1 MAKIGG
7 ESGATVGPNGS
18 TVGLNMSRDG
28 DAEEPIDVLIVDD
41 HQLFRTGL
49 AELLGGE
56 GLKVVGAVAD
66 GASALE
72 VVVRCPPDVV
82 LMDLEMPGLSG
93 VEVTKRISEL
103 APRTR
108 VVVLTVDVEE
118 QSVIDAI
125 AAGACG
131 YLLKGT
137 SLQSLVAGIKAAV
150 AGESLIS
157 GAIGAKLFERL
168 RAEDRRTA
176 GEALVFNNLSA
187 RELEILRLLARGKRN
202 AQIAEELFISP
213 HTVRNHVSN
222 ILAKLHISNR
232 FEATAYA
239 IRNRMV

>member
-7 ESGATVGPNGS
+7 EGPAVGPDGS
-18 TVGLNMSRDG
+18 TVQSDVSSQGAAS
-28 DAEEPIDVLIVDD
+28 AESVDVLIVDD

-49 AELLGGE
+49 CELLANE
-56 GLKVVGAVAD
+56 GLNIVGAVAD
-66 GASALE
+66 GASALDLVAE
-72 VVVRCPPDVV
+72 CAPDVV
-82 LMDLEMPGLSG
+82 LMDLDMPGLSG
-93 VEVTKRISEL
+93 VEATRRISEI

-108 VVVLTVDVEE
+108 VVVLTIDAEE
-118 QSVIDAI
+118 QSVVDAI

-137 SLQSLVAGIKAAV
+137 SIQSLVAGIKAAV

-157 GAIGAKLFERL
+157 GVVGVKLFERL
-168 RAEDRRTA
+168 RADDQRTVA
-176 GEALVFNNLSA
+176 EQLLFKDLSE
-187 RELEILRLLARGKRN
+187 REVQILKLLASGKRN
-202 AQIAEELFISP
+202 AEIAQELFISP

-222 ILAKLHISNR
+222 LLAKLHISNR

>member
-1 MAKIGG
+1 VAKIGG
-7 ESGATVGPNGS
+7 VGPAVGSS
-18 TVGLNMSRDG
+18 TVESEFSQQG
-28 DAEEPIDVLIVDD
+28 AESAEPVHVLIVDD

-49 AELLGGE
+49 SELLANE
-56 GLKVVGAVAD
+56 GLKIVGALPD
-66 GASALE
+66 GASALDI
-72 VVVRCPPDVV
+72 VAKCAPDVV

-93 VEVTKRISEL
+93 VETTRRIAEI

-108 VVVLTVDVEE
+108 VVVLTIDAEE
-118 QSVIDAI
+118 QSVVDAI

-157 GAIGAKLFERL
+157 GVVAAKLFERL
-168 RAEDRRTA
+168 RADDLRTTA
-176 GEALVFNNLSA
+176 EQLLFKNLSV
-187 RELEILRLLARGKRN
+187 RELEILKLLASGKRN
-202 AQIAEELFISP
+202 AEIAKELFISP

-222 ILAKLHISNR
+222 VLAKLHISNR

>member
-7 ESGATVGPNGS
+7 EEPTVRPNGP
-18 TVGLNMSRDG
+18 TVESEVNRQGG
-28 DAEEPIDVLIVDD
+28 AGEPVCVLIVDD

-49 AELLGGE
+49 SELLEQE
-56 GLKVVGAVAD
+56 GLRIVGAAAD
-66 GASALE
+66 GASALDL
-72 VVVRCPPDVV
+72 VVQCAPDVV

-93 VEVTKRISEL
+93 VETTRKIAEI

-108 VVVLTVDVEE
+108 VVVLTIDAEE
-118 QSVIDAI
+118 QSVVDAI

-157 GAIGAKLFERL
+157 GVVGAKLFEHM
-168 RAEDRRTA
+168 RAEDRRTTA
-176 GEALVFNNLSA
+176 EQRVFNDLSE
-187 RELEILRLLARGKRN
+187 RELEILKLLANGKRN
-202 AQIAEELFISP
+202 AEIAQVLFISP